1 MIKFNY
7 CGTHIK
13 DEEYM
18 NYMSS
23 KGYQVKSLVEGFW
36 SFEKGKE
43 NEYIYRIFYFRGM
56 SKNDIEK
63 KIQELKKEKIE
74 FVHRYSFWGIF
85 RSKKEFEL
93 YNKKEQLELSKRIR
107 KPMVLATIICPV
119 LIMILLLLVLK
130 LNKLFLIPLIL
141 LTIYFLICLYLMI
154 QYTNLINSLK
164 DK

>member
-36 SFEKGKE
+36 NFEKGKP
-43 NEYIYRIFYFRGM
+43 NEYTYRIFYFRGM
-56 SKNDIEK
+56 SKESIEK
-63 KIQELKKEKIE
+63 KIQDLQKNIA
-74 FVHRYSFWGIF
+74 FVHRYSFWAIF
-85 RSKKEFEL
+85 RSKKNFNL
-93 YNKKEQLELSKRIR
+93 YKQNEQLKLCEKIR
-107 KPMVLATIICPV
+107 QPMLLAAIICSV
-119 LIMILLLLVLK
+119 LIIILILLTIK
-130 LNKLFLIPLIL
+130 LSKLFLIPLIL

-154 QYTNLINSLK
+154 QYTKLINSLK